1 MELLSNVSTWSEN
14 SVCLRANSIF
24 STEGPEI
31 MSAMMEDMSN
41 CCQRICKMNER
52 LLLMMIVLWRDEGL
66 GRGGNKEEYQSW
78 RDFDLLNMCM
88 CTTRIGT

>member
-1 MELLSNVSTWSEN
+1 
-14 SVCLRANSIF
+14 
-24 STEGPEI
+24 
-31 MSAMMEDMSN
+31 
-41 CCQRICKMNER
+41 MNER